1 MRYDLA
7 APMAAKRPAKKSTDA
22 APPKPAP
29 STWGGLLSR
38 SRWTRRHLLGIR
50 ELAKEDLLEVL
61 DLAAALKATPE
72 ADLRAV
78 APLRG
83 RRLLTFFV
91 ESSTRTKSSFGI
103 AARGLGAEVLDLSPA
118 GSSLSKGESLK
129 DSAQTLDA
137 MGLRFAVVRHT
148 ASGAPHYLADHV
160 DAAILNAGDGLNE
173 HPTQALLDLM
183 TVREK
188 LGRLTGLKVALV
200 GDIAHSRVARSNLW
214 AHKLLGNEVTVCGP
228 ATLIPR
234 TIESMGARVSHDF
247 DEVVSSHDVV
257 MMLRLQL
264 ERQAAGLFPSR
275 MEYERFWGLT
285 RDRLARIQAQA
296 IIMHP
301 GPMNRGLEISGEAA
315 DHARSVVLD
324 QVTNGV
330 FVRMA
335 ALLLVDRVK

>member
-1 MRYDLA
+1 
-7 APMAAKRPAKKSTDA
+7 MASKRPATKPRSTQPVSKSLSWQELA
-22 APPKPAP
+22 AHAP
-29 STWGGLLSR
+29 WHH
-38 SRWTRRHLLGIR
+38 RHLLGI
-50 ELAKEDLLEVL
+50 KDLTKDDLITAL
-61 DLAAALKATPE
+61 DVAAALKAVPE
-72 ADLRAV
+72 AEVRAA

-83 RRLLTFFV
+83 KRLLTFFV
-91 ESSTRTKSSFGI
+91 EPSTRTKTSFGI
-103 AARGLGAEVLDLSPA
+103 AARTLGAEVIDLSPA

-129 DSAQTLDA
+129 DSAQTIEA
-137 MGLRFAVVRHT
+137 MGLHTVVVRHP
-148 ASGAPHYLADHV
+148 ASGAPMYLSERV
-160 DAAILNAGDGLNE
+160 NTSVVNAGDGLNE

-183 TVREK
+183 TMREK
-188 LGRLTGLKVALV
+188 LGRVTGLKVALV

-214 AHKLLGNEVTVCGP
+214 AHRLLGNDVTVCGP
-228 ATLIPR
+228 APLIPR
-234 TIESMGARVSHDF
+234 TIESMGARVTHDL
-247 DEVVSSHDVV
+247 DEVVSTHDVV

-285 RDRLARIQAQA
+285 RDRLARLRAGA

-315 DHARSVVLD
+315 DHARSVVLS

-335 ALLLVDRVK
+335 ILMLLK

>member
-1 MRYDLA
+1 
-7 APMAAKRPAKKSTDA
+7 MASKRPAKKAKDA
-22 APPKPAP
+22 RKPASP
-29 STWGGLLSR
+29 AWVDVLSR
-38 SRWTRRHLLGIR
+38 AHWTHRHLLGI
-50 ELAKEDLLEVL
+50 KDLTRDDLGSVL

-72 ADLRAV
+72 ADLRAA
-78 APLRG
+78 APLKG

-91 ESSTRTKSSFGI
+91 EASTRTKTSFGI
-103 AARGLGAEVLDLSPA
+103 AARGLGAEVLDLSPG
-118 GSSLSKGESLK
+118 GSSLSKGETLK

-137 MGLRFAVVRHT
+137 MGLRFAVIRHA

-160 DAAILNAGDGLNE
+160 NASVLNAGDGLNE

-183 TVREK
+183 TIRET
-188 LGRLTGLKVALV
+188 LGKVTGLKVALV

-214 AHKLLGNEVTVCGP
+214 AHRLLGNDVTVCGP

-234 TIESMGARVSHDF
+234 TIESIGARVTHDF
-247 DEVVSSHDVV
+247 DEVVATHDVV

-285 RDRLARIQAQA
+285 RDRLARLRPDA

-324 QVTNGV
+324 QVNNGV

-335 ALLLVDRVK
+335 ALLLLEKVK